1 MSEFNIVKKNFP
13 KKKTKL
19 AKKYLKI
26 FNQVYKDNRDGKGLF
41 NFLIAYLENWAH
53 RTVSYRQNKKD
64 KILEIGGG
72 TLNHLKYEKFYK
84 DYEVVEPFKA
94 LYQNS
99 KYKGKIKK
107 FYTSIFNIKKLK
119 KYDRIISIFA
129 FEHITDLPKVVEKC
143 KNLLNKKGILQVAIP
158 CEGEA
163 AFKLGWQL
171 TTALSFKIKYGL
183 DYSKIMEHEHVN
195 TQEEIKVILNNFF
208 TIKKFKRSPFILPIK
223 NFSFYCF
230 FECEKK

>member
-1 MSEFNIVKKNFP
+1 M
-13 KKKTKL
+13 
-19 AKKYLKI
+19 
-26 FNQVYKDNRDGKGLF
+26 
-41 NFLIAYLENWAH
+41 
-53 RTVSYRQNKKD
+53 
-64 KILEIGGG
+64 
-72 TLNHLKYEKFYK
+72 
-84 DYEVVEPFKA
+84 
-94 LYQNS
+94 
-99 KYKGKIKK
+99 
-107 FYTSIFNIKKLK
+107 
-119 KYDRIISIFA
+119 
-129 FEHITDLPKVVEKC
+129 
-143 KNLLNKKGILQVAIP
+143 AIP